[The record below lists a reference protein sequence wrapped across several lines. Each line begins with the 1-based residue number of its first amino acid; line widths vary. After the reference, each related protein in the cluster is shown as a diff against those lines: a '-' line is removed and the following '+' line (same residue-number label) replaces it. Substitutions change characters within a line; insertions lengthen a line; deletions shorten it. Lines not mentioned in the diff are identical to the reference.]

1 MFVTPENKMEF
12 KSEKS
17 LEKLS
22 KALKNNK
29 SLQKET
35 FDKLNADVLFEISNN
50 NKNNNNKLIYIL
62 KSKDINKIE
71 LSKTDSLSL
80 PNDILIKIDDIN
92 LKKLINGKQSAQK
105 LFMLGKLK
113 IKGNVMKASYIEKLL
128 KFAGN
133 EKSKL

>member
-1 MFVTPENKMEF
+1 MTEY
-12 KSEKS
+12 KSKKS

-22 KALKNNK
+22 QILKSNK

-35 FDKLNADVLFEISNN
+35 FEKLNANVLFEISN
-50 NKNNNNKLIYIL
+50 KKDKVIWIL
-62 KSKDINKIE
+62 NSKDEHNIE
-71 LSKTDSLSL
+71 LKNINSSDNSPHS
-80 PNDILIKIDDIN
+80 NDILIKIDDNN

-105 LFMLGKLK
+105 LFMIGKLK

-133 EKSKL
+133 EKAKL

>member
-1 MFVTPENKMEF
+1 MEF

-22 KALKNNK
+22 KVLKNNK

-35 FDKLNADVLFEISNN
+35 FEKLNANVLFEISNKN
-50 NKNNNNKLIYIL
+50 NKDNKLIYIL

-71 LSKTDSLSL
+71 LLKIDSSTSDLP